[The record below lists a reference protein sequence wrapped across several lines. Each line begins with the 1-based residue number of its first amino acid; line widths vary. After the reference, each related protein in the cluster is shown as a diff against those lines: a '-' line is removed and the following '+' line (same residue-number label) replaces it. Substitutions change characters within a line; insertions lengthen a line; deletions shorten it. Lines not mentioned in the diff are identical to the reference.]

1 MYLKEKPQC
10 RQAIGLGACPVE
22 GDREEED
29 TCRESSYVV
38 ARRVSEKK
46 AQGAGESLLR
56 LWPESQRSQRG
67 RKRKCYS
74 FLSQSSDE
82 QT

>member
-38 ARRVSEKK
+38 ARRVSEKGVKRRRVLEK
-46 AQGAGESLLR
+46 A
-56 LWPESQRSQRG
+56 
-67 RKRKCYS
+67 Y
-74 FLSQSSDE
+74 
-82 QT
+82 